1 VAFIQKSDGFFMGF
15 IGTSFYL
22 RLKIGLILQMRSSG
36 NREFKKI
43 QRRQHKELTG
53 QGLMQY

>member
-1 VAFIQKSDGFFMGF
+1 MGF